1 MNIDHYLDL
10 RNVATIESVS
20 LGYTTVA
27 LFSAAE
33 VEDAQVGYSVSDSGE
48 RVTGDQEG
56 DWKESWLVIG
66 CEDLC
71 GDPIFVDLAK
81 PLLPVFTAAHGQ
93 GDWSPVMIASSWE
106 GFIQALQLVKR
117 VSIGRENPVKL
128 QQNPLSAVEREQT
141 LNRIAQLNRGA
152 SLEFWE
158 NWLRIEHGG

>member
-1 MNIDHYLDL
+1 MNVDHYLDL
-10 RNVATIESVS
+10 RNEATIESVS
-20 LGYTTVA
+20 LGYTTFA

-48 RVTGDQEG
+48 RFTGDQEG

-66 CEDLC
+66 YEDLC

-93 GDWSPVMIASSWE
+93 GDWSPVMIASSYE
-106 GFIQALQLVKR
+106 GFIQALQEVKR
-117 VSIGRENPVKL
+117 ISLGRENPVKL
-128 QQNPLSAVEREQT
+128 ERNPISAVEREQT
-141 LNRIAQLNRGA
+141 LNRIAELNQSA

-158 NWLRIEHGG
+158 TWIGV